1 MTKTKI
7 AVIVGRFQGPTKG
20 HCKLFQEASKIS
32 DRIITLVGSSFRPRS
47 EKNPWLYR
55 ERKEF
60 LKNMIMKTGN
70 ISSADVSF
78 LPLIDT
84 LYDDDAWRTNVR
96 TAVNLMLRKMGY
108 MPGDV
113 EVILV
118 GHQKDDNSGEF
129 LDPSWFPDWTI
140 KTLEAEV
147 NGLGSVHASDLREA
161 LFSDEEIDRDYL
173 MREFGLI
180 ETCQLVDWV
189 KNPAN
194 AEAVATIKAERA
206 YNKSYRDKY
215 EEVKKLWGHDFPAQC
230 ADAVVIQS
238 GHILL
243 VERKNN
249 PGKGNFA
256 LPGGHLQNETAE
268 DGCIRELREETRL
281 KVPPRILRNRIR
293 DRRTFDHPERSERG
307 WVRTDAFL
315 IDLEDQDH
323 LEKVKGKKV
332 ADVEGADDAAR
343 AFWVPISEL
352 TPDNMFEDH
361 FDIIQALVPNVPFA
375 YSSVLMAEFA

>member
-20 HCKLFQEASKIS
+20 HGKLFQEASKIS

-60 LKNMIMKTGN
+60 LKNMISQRSDIT
-70 ISSADVSF
+70 ADVSF

-84 LYDDDAWRTNVR
+84 LYDNPAWLTNVR

-108 MPGDV
+108 APGDV

-118 GHQKDDNSGEF
+118 GHQKDDKSGDF
-129 LDPSWFPDWTI
+129 LDPSCFPDWTI

-161 LFSDEEIDRDYL
+161 LFSDEEIDRDHL
-173 MREFGLI
+173 MAEFGLV
-180 ETCQLVDWV
+180 EARQLVDWV
-189 KNPAN
+189 KEPAN
-194 AEAVATIKAERA
+194 AEAVATIKGEKA
-206 YNKSYRDKY
+206 YNNKYGADY
-215 EEVKKLWGHDFPAQC
+215 EEVKKIWGYEFPAQC
-230 ADAVVIQS
+230 ADAVVTQS

-243 VERKNN
+243 VERKNF
-249 PGKGNFA
+249 PGKGNYA
-256 LPGGHLQNETAE
+256 LPGGHLENESAL
-268 DGCIRELREETRL
+268 DGCIRELRQETRL
-281 KVPPRILRNRIR
+281 KVPQRILRNRIR

-315 IDLEDQDH
+315 IELEDQDH
-323 LEKVKGKKV
+323 LETVKGKKV